1 MTRATRAQADEKRT
15 VPPSAP
21 LFVYDCSPLKS
32 SRGTGLVKRTI
43 GPTRSQKI
51 SSALCAP
58 GAETLNIVA
67 LVIARRASP
76 AAHTAAWRTVPPAW
90 DAPPTSWMETYS
102 AGAGCGAASRSGLES
117 NRSGPETKWPL
128 RNADG
133 EGRRGME
140 EDGGRVR
147 SFRTDLRRVSLLW
160 LSDLDLS
167 GPTELTTDML
177 LSRKLG
183 FPVYRNMADGSSIC
197 SRRYP
202 WTGSSAEWQ
211 ALPSD

>member
-21 LFVYDCSPLKS
+21 LFVFDCSPLKP

-117 NRSGPETKWPL
+117 NRSGPETKWPPQKRRWRRTPRYGRGWGTRKVFPNRPSARVL
-128 RNADG
+128 ALALGSRPERADRTDDG
-133 EGRRGME
+133 HAAQPEAGLSCIPE
-140 EDGGRVR
+140 HGGRI
-147 SFRTDLRRVSLLW
+147 
-160 LSDLDLS
+160 LDL
-167 GPTELTTDML
+167 
-177 LSRKLG
+177 
-183 FPVYRNMADGSSIC
+183 F
-197 SRRYP
+197 
-202 WTGSSAEWQ
+202 Q
-211 ALPSD
+211 ALPMDWIFC